1 MIHDVFANILDHAC
15 IVVFVVLDLLT
26 YLVQVVEVRQYFR
39 DVFEICVYF
48 QLLLLLQMDVYFLI

>member
-48 QLLLLLQMDVYFLI
+48 QLFLLLQMDVYFLI